1 MAMKK
6 GYYVDNVVLTA
17 EVVKYAEDYRAKR
30 AAGVETPRMNDYLG
44 ATILKIAQKIAS
56 RPNFSG
62 YSYRADLI
70 SDGIINVCLYLHNF
84 DILKSQNSFGYISQI
99 VWYGF
104 LRTINKEK
112 KIYQTKQK
120 YVSHVGVLDR
130 TDTQQ
135 NADDR
140 QYHTA
145 IQDMFRGFAD
155 KTDMGENKKNT
166 PLEPKPKKQKGLE
179 VFMG

>member
-6 GYYVDNVVLTA
+6 GYYIDNQVFTA
-17 EVVKYAEDYRAKR
+17 EIVLYADEYKR
-30 AAGVETPRMNDYLG
+30 CKALEIQTPRMNDYLG
-44 ATILKIAQKIAS
+44 ASILKIAQKIAS

-70 SDGIINVCLYLHNF
+70 SDGIINVVMYLHNF
-84 DILKSQNSFGYISQI
+84 DITKSTNGFGYASQI
-99 VWYGF
+99 IWYGF

-112 KIYQTKQK
+112 KIYTTKQR

-166 PLEPKPKKQKGLE
+166 PLEQKPKKQKGLE